1 MKDDKEI
8 VIAVAITYVCIFL
21 LMILIGVSL

>member
-8 VIAVAITYVCIFL
+8 LIAVAITYVCIFL

>member
-1 MKDDKEI
+1 MKDDKATL
-8 VIAVAITYVCIFL
+8 IAVAITYVCIFL

>member
-1 MKDDKEI
+1 MKDDKETL
-8 VIAVAITYVCIFL
+8 IAVAITDVCIFL